1 MKLMPRLYLHVI
13 VMDDDVE
20 VLKEWAKIQ
29 ATIHRKDADVIEVGA
44 TLVVD
49 NNEGRPICSILEV

>member
-1 MKLMPRLYLHVI
+1 MIPRLYLHVI
-13 VMDDDVE
+13 AMDDNVE
-20 VLKEWAKIQ
+20 TLLEWAKIQ

-49 NNEGRPICSILEV
+49 NNEGRPICSTVEI